1 MKIVLISEANLVL
14 ASELLFS
21 VLPLNTWQ
29 EAAWGRVGFR
39 SRFQRTVQRA
49 WQQDSSGLCSEEC
62 KQQGA
67 LCPQSGR
74 RETLLLSVFSQLPSW
89 SFFTQCESQFRMTSP
104 TFRVGLL
111 CHTSLETH
119 PQIPP
124 RGRIPKPVVLTMEIS
139 RHQATPR
146 TLLTITTAIL
156 VLQAP
161 SCSNSVC
168 RALTWG
174 SYAMGR
180 M

>member
-1 MKIVLISEANLVL
+1 MKFVLISEANLVL

-29 EAAWGRVGFR
+29 EAAWGKVGFS

-62 KQQGA
+62 KQQGT

-104 TFRVGLL
+104 TFR
-111 CHTSLETH
+111 TSLSH
-119 PQIPP
+119 Q
-124 RGRIPKPVVLTMEIS
+124 S
-139 RHQATPR
+139 RNTATDTSPGTDSKASR
-146 TLLTITTAIL
+146 VDNGDQSSPGHSSYTLNHNNCYLGPAS
-156 VLQAP
+156 P
-161 SCSNSVC
+161 NCSNSVC